1 MKKIIL
7 SFAAIITALSASAQY
22 YVDEVNKDILHIRQP
37 RNENRTEFVI
47 PNIDGYTAYKA
58 DLHTHTIFSDGHLSM
73 EARVREAWMNG
84 LDVMAVTEHLEHRP
98 HEKNLVKYLKGYTP
112 EGTKAQN
119 YGFVSKNRPAS
130 AKDIKVDLNVPV
142 EIARKE
148 AEKYGLAIIPG
159 IEITRKETGEYSHFN
174 ALFTTD
180 NNTIYAPDAM
190 QSLRNAKAQN
200 ALVMHNH
207 PGWTHKDMKLTP
219 FEKEVYKAD
228 LLDGIEVMN
237 TAEFYPQAITRAKKY
252 GLFISSNSDI
262 HYASEGPYR
271 NFGEHRNMT
280 IIFAKD
286 KSLASLREALEAH
299 RTIAYSYGTVVGS
312 EELLRKL
319 FMASVSVR
327 KSGLD
332 YKGRTHY
339 ILTNNSSIS
348 WLLRRENNDLVELKG
363 NSSILVR
370 LSSSKSNV
378 YTVVNAWH
386 GEDEHLVVDL
396 FGEQK

>member
-1 MKKIIL
+1 MKRIFL
-7 SFAAIITALSASAQY
+7 FMVAAMAGVAASAQY

-58 DLHTHTIFSDGHLSM
+58 DLHTHTIFSDGHFSM
-73 EARVREAWMNG
+73 EGRVREAWMNG

-98 HEKNLVKYLKGYTP
+98 HEKNLVKYLKGYTKGA
-112 EGTKAQN
+112 EAKN
-119 YGFVSKNRPAS
+119 YGFVSRNRPAS
-130 AKDIKVDLNVPV
+130 GADIMVDLNYPV

-159 IEITRKETGEYSHFN
+159 IEITRKEAGEYSHFN

-180 NNTIYAPDAM
+180 NNTIYAPETM

-207 PGWTHKDMKLTP
+207 PGWTHKDMKPTS
-219 FEKEVYKAD
+219 FEKEVYKAG

-237 TAEFYPQAITRAKKY
+237 TAEFYPQAITRAEKY
-252 GLFISSNSDI
+252 GLFLSSNTDI
-262 HYASEGPYR
+262 HYASEGSYR
-271 NFGEHRNMT
+271 NFGEQRNMT

-286 KSLASLREALEAH
+286 MSLASLREALEAH

-319 FMASVSVR
+319 FLASVSVR
-327 KSGLD
+327 KSVSD

-370 LSSSKSNV
+370 LSSSKSNL
-378 YTVVNAWH
+378 YTVVNAWY
-386 GEDEHLVVDL
+386 GEDKHLVVDL
-396 FGEQK
+396 FGEKK

>member
-22 YVDEVNKDILHIRQP
+22 YQDEANKDMLHIRQP
-37 RNENRTEFVI
+37 RTEQRTEFVV
-47 PNIDGYTAYKA
+47 PSIDGYTAYKS
-58 DLHTHTIFSDGHLSM
+58 DLHNHTIFSDGHLSM
-73 EARVREAWMNG
+73 EARIREAWLDG
-84 LDVMAVTEHLEHRP
+84 LDVVAVTEHLEHRP
-98 HEKNLVKYLKGYTP
+98 QEKNLVKYLKGYTP
-112 EGTKAQN
+112 DGTEAQN
-119 YGFVSKNRPAS
+119 YEFVSKNRPAS
-130 AKDIKVDLNVPV
+130 GKDIKVDLNLPV
-142 EIARKE
+142 EVARKE
-148 AEKYGLAIIPG
+148 AEKYDITIIPG
-159 IEITRKETGEYSHFN
+159 IEITRRESDEYSHFN
-174 ALFTTD
+174 ALFTSN
-180 NNTIYAPDAM
+180 NNTIYAPETA

-207 PGWTHKDMKLTP
+207 PGWTHKDMKPTS
-219 FEKEVYKAD
+219 FEKEVYKAG
-228 LLDGIEVMN
+228 LIDGIEVMN
-237 TAEFYPQAITRAKKY
+237 TAEFYPQAITRAEKY
-252 GLFISSNSDI
+252 GLFLSSNSDI
-262 HYASEGPYR
+262 HYASEGSYR
-271 NFGEHRNMT
+271 NFGEQRNMT

-286 KSLASLREALEAH
+286 MSLASLREALEAH

-319 FMASVSVR
+319 FLASVSAR

-378 YTVVNAWH
+378 YTVVNTWY
-386 GEDEHLVVDL
+386 GEDMHLVVDL
-396 FGEQK
+396 FGEKK

>member
-22 YVDEVNKDILHIRQP
+22 YVDEVNKDMLHIRQP
-37 RNENRTEFVI
+37 RTEQRIEFVV
-47 PNIDGYTAYKA
+47 PSVDGYTAYKS

-73 EARVREAWMNG
+73 EARVREAWLNG

-98 HEKNLVKYLKGYTP
+98 HEKNLVKYLKGYTT
-112 EGTKAQN
+112 EGTEAQN

-130 AKDIKVDLNVPV
+130 AKDIKVDLNLPV
-142 EIARKE
+142 EVARKD
-148 AEKYGLAIIPG
+148 AEKYDITIIPG

-219 FEKEVYKAD
+219 FEKEVYKAG
-228 LLDGIEVMN
+228 LLDGVEVIN
-237 TAEFYPQAITRAKKY
+237 SAEFYPNSITRAEKY
-252 GLFISSNSDI
+252 NLFLSSNSDI
-262 HYASEGPYR
+262 HYPSSSVYS
-271 NFGEHRNMT
+271 NYGEQRNMT

-299 RTIAYSYGTVVGS
+299 RTISYSYGTVVGS

-319 FMASVSVR
+319 FLASVSVR
-327 KSGLD
+327 KTVVD

-363 NSSILVR
+363 NSSIIVR
-370 LSSSKSNV
+370 LSGSKSNV
-378 YTVVNAWH
+378 YTVVNAWY
-386 GEDEHLVVDL
+386 GEDKHLVVDL

>member
-1 MKKIIL
+1 MKRIFL
-7 SFAAIITALSASAQY
+7 FMVAAMVGVAASAQY
-22 YVDEVNKDILHIRQP
+22 YVDEVNKGILHIRQP
-37 RNENRTEFVI
+37 RTEQRTEFVV
-47 PNIDGYTAYKA
+47 PSVDGYTAYKS
-58 DLHTHTIFSDGHLSM
+58 DLHNHTIFSDGHFSM

-98 HEKNLVKYLKGYTP
+98 HEKNLVKYLKGYVP
-112 EGTKAQN
+112 EGTEAQN
-119 YGFVSKNRPAS
+119 YAFVSRNRPAS
-130 AKDIKVDLNVPV
+130 SKDIKVDLNAPV

-148 AEKYGLAIIPG
+148 GEKYDMTIIPG
-159 IEITRKETGEYSHFN
+159 IEITRKESGEYSHFN

-180 NNTIYAPDAM
+180 NNTIYAPEAM

-219 FEKEVYKAD
+219 FEKEVYKAG

-237 TAEFYPQAITRAKKY
+237 TAEFYPNSITRAEKY
-252 GLFISSNSDI
+252 GLFLSSNSDI
-262 HYASEGPYR
+262 HHPSSGAYG
-271 NFGEHRNMT
+271 NFGEQRNMT

-319 FMASVSVR
+319 FLASVSAR
-327 KSGLD
+327 KTIVD

-363 NSSILVR
+363 NSSIIVR
-370 LSSSKSNV
+370 LSGSKSNV
-378 YTVVNAWH
+378 YTVVNAWY
-386 GEDEHLVVDL
+386 GEDKHLVVDL